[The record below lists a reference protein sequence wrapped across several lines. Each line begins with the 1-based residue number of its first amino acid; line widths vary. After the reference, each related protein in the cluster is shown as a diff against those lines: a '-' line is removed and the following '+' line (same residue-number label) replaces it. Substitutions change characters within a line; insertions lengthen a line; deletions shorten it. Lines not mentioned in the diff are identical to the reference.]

1 MRNSLLQLLLLLL
14 LMISLL
20 MVSDEVMIMIVS
32 MLGVFA
38 EWNY

>member
-1 MRNSLLQLLLLLL
+1 MRNSLLQLLLLL

-32 MLGVFA
+32 MLGAFA